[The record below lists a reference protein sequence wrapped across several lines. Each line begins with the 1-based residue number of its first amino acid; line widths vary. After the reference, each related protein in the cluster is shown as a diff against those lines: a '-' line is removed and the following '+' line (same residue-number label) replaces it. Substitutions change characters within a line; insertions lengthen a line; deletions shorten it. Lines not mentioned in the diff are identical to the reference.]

1 MYCQIFLERG
11 GKMEK
16 EVYIGADGC
25 TVTVITK
32 LKDCDIK
39 RTIERTFSSNSEAEI
54 FRCEVLGI
62 NKPTP
67 RETEKVIIDVFN
79 DKQEEPLEF
88 SFDKPKSISFYSD
101 NTNYTKKAEKTGEN
115 QNQQVR
121 KPSKWEFWG
130 KVSTGIL

>member
-1 MYCQIFLERG
+1 
-11 GKMEK
+11 MEK

-39 RTIERTFSSNSEAEI
+39 RTIERTFSSNDEAEI

-62 NKPTP
+62 NKPAP
-67 RETEKVIIDVFN
+67 REAEKVIIDVS
-79 DKQEEPLEF
+79 KQEEPLEF

-101 NTNYTKKAEKTGEN
+101 NTNYTKKVEKTGEN
-115 QNQQVR
+115 QAQQVR
-121 KPSKWEFWG
+121 KPSKWEFGG
-130 KVSTGIL
+130 KVSNGIL